1 MHKLLP
7 FLSLLT
13 MGACALPGSFD
24 ECTVDSDCPLFE
36 DRTQQC
42 TSDHLCAV
50 GTPAER
56 LCTEIYPPKSPANAI
71 VVGALVDSAG
81 NKDRLPLEA
90 VKLGIDQV
98 NQRRSG
104 EPPLALHVC
113 ETGANVD
120 DARKSMQVL
129 ARRRNAVAVIGPP
142 SSSAV
147 FAIKDEVIRSGI
159 PIISYSATS
168 PEISALGT
176 GSGAVDGLFY
186 RVAPSDGLQGPVL
199 AHQLP
204 NPPTGNY
211 ALLFVDDPY
220 GRGLKDAFIETVSN
234 SPVPQ
239 APALTVPYLEPAGAP
254 DAAGI
259 KQAVDSIINY
269 RPPLSYVVAITNLY
283 SDRIVRDLLE
293 FPLPS
298 AAPYN
303 ILMADGAQ
311 TPAVLALA
319 ETKPKMQSLMN
330 QHLSRI
336 SGTAPTADTAN
347 IGGTGAYLKYDN
359 DFKLRLKDNDPT
371 SNPYAAF
378 AYDAF
383 YAAAIAIGAAG
394 AEVTPARVSQLLGHI
409 NKYDAANHK
418 CVLTQGRTN
427 QIEVGMI
434 GYTSAKEKLSAVSG
448 LVLIGA
454 SGPICFTPH
463 GDRASGVYA
472 SWHLEVTG
480 VDEPKFISVPIL

>member
-13 MGACALPGSFD
+13 MGACSLPGSFD
-24 ECTVDSDCPLFE
+24 ECTIDSDCPPFE
-36 DRTQQC
+36 DKTQRC

-50 GTPAER
+50 GAPAES

-71 VVGALVDSAG
+71 VVGTLVDSAAG
-81 NKDRLPLEA
+81 DDRLPLEA

-104 EPPLALHVC
+104 EPPLALHIC
-113 ETGANVD
+113 ETHASVD

-142 SSSAV
+142 TSSAV

-168 PEISALGT
+168 PEISSLGT
-176 GSGAVDGLFY
+176 SSGAVDGLFY
-186 RVAPSDGLQGPVL
+186 RVAPSDSQQGAVL

-204 NPPTGNY
+204 NPLTGNY

-220 GRGLKDAFIETVSN
+220 GRGLRDAFIETVSKA
-234 SPVPQ
+234 PVPQ
-239 APALTVPYLEPAGAP
+239 APVLTVPYLEPAGAP
-254 DAAGI
+254 DFAGM
-259 KQAVDSIINY
+259 KQAVDSIIQY
-269 RPPLSYVVAITNLY
+269 RPSLDYVVAITGQY
-283 SDRIVRDLLE
+283 SQFIVRDLLE
-293 FPLPS
+293 FPLPNS
-298 AAPYN
+298 ATYN
-303 ILMADGAQ
+303 IFVADGAQ
-311 TPAVLALA
+311 KRTVLALA
-319 ETKPKMQSLMN
+319 EPKSNMQSLMN

-336 SGTAPTADTAN
+336 SGTAPTTDIAN
-347 IGGTGAYLKYDN
+347 VGGTGAYLKYDN
-359 DFKLRLKDNDPT
+359 DFKLRWKDEEPT
-371 SNPYAAF
+371 SDPYAAY

-394 AEVTPARVSQLLGHI
+394 TEVTPGRVSQLLGRI
-409 NKYDAANHK
+409 NKYDAVTHK
-418 CVLTQGRTN
+418 CFIDQGRTN

-434 GYTSAKEKLSAVSG
+434 GYTSAKDKLSAASG
-448 LVLIGA
+448 LVLLGA

-463 GDRASGVYA
+463 GDRASGFYA
-472 SWHLEVTG
+472 SWHID
-480 VDEPKFISVPIL
+480 VDVPKFISVPIL